1 MGLLID
7 DIRKAREGRPYNAE
21 YGERVSIDP
30 ERIRKA
36 REIQKEAKE
45 SRLAPT
51 FACMEIARNKRIAAK
66 LIRNIELIL
75 ITEGQHDTQFKLG
88 DLIKYTPFEVAE
100 ILREHAYE
108 LLT

>member
-7 DIRKAREGRPYNAE
+7 DIIKAREGRPYNAE
-21 YGERVSIDP
+21 YGDRVSIDP

-45 SRLAPT
+45 SGLTST
-51 FACMEIARNKRIAAK
+51 FACMEIARNKIITAK
-66 LIRNIELIL
+66 LIRSIELLL
-75 ITEGQHDTQFKLG
+75 ITEGQHDPQFKLG
-88 DLIKYTPFEVAE
+88 DFIKYTPSEVAE
-100 ILREHAYE
+100 ILRKHADE